1 MRLICIV
8 DVQGFIFG
16 DEFFPREL
24 AMYDGKNQDCYE
36 IYCNFDE
43 DFIKRNKSQLLY
55 QQYKIHG
62 IPPTNVL
69 EYRSL
74 NTLKEEE
81 WKQHLLF
88 MYSIRKSKYHCYF
101 GIKNIHLAKI
111 LDEIN
116 IPYIKL
122 EDIEIENDK
131 VPSLHTFDEL
141 NLEIEYTCAL
151 HSKICG
157 RNYYP
162 TD

>member
-1 MRLICIV
+1 
-8 DVQGFIFG
+8 
-16 DEFFPREL
+16 
-24 AMYDGKNQDCYE
+24 
-36 IYCNFDE
+36 
-43 DFIKRNKSQLLY
+43 
-55 QQYKIHG
+55 
-62 IPPTNVL
+62 
-69 EYRSL
+69 
-74 NTLKEEE
+74 
-81 WKQHLLF
+81 

-141 NLEIEYTCAL
+141 YPEIEYTCAL

-162 TD
+162 TDYRCSLRKCINIYNWKNKKIIGEMTKGLRPM